1 MTIELFI
8 FLFTVGST
16 VSSLLTQAIKKNLK
30 NLSCNIIALINAGM
44 VGMGGT
50 IMAYVLMDIEFTP
63 KNVVCLILMTFCLW
77 IGSTVGEDKVL
88 QTIAQLKGG
97 K

>member
-8 FLFTVGST
+8 FLFTIGST
-16 VSSLLTQAIKKNLK
+16 VSSLLTQAMKKNLK

-77 IGSTVGEDKVL
+77 IGSTVGYDKCL
-88 QTIAQLKGG
+88 QTIAQIRKG
-97 K
+97 

>member
-8 FLFTVGST
+8 FLFTVGSI
-16 VSSLLTQAIKKNLK
+16 VSSLLTQVFKKNLK

-50 IMAYVLMDIEFTP
+50 IIAYVLMDIEFTP

-77 IGSTVGEDKVL
+77 VGSTVGYDKVL